1 MGRDVTV
8 PPDVAPP
15 AVPLFCT
22 LSQAIAAHVHDG
34 DCVAMEGFTH
44 LIPFAAAH
52 EVLRQGIKHLT
63 LVRMTPDL
71 IYDQL
76 IGMGAADRLIF
87 SWGGNPG
94 VGSLHRLRDA
104 VENGWPQPLQL
115 EEHSHAA
122 MANAYEAGAAN
133 LPFAAFRGYIGVD
146 LPKVN
151 PKIRKVEC
159 PFTGEVLAAVPAI
172 RPDVTIIHAQ
182 RADRAGN
189 VLLDGIVGVQKQA
202 VLAARRAIVTV
213 EEQVDDLAAPGLNA
227 VVLPSWTLSAIA
239 VVPGGAYP
247 SYAQGYYRRANSF
260 YTQWDAI
267 SRDRAGFKAWMND
280 HVMMQG
286 PEAFRSHSPRGR

>member
-1 MGRDVTV
+1 LKFCSLAEA
-8 PPDVAPP
+8 VA
-15 AVPLFCT
+15 AN
-22 LSQAIAAHVHDG
+22 VHDG

-44 LIPFAAAH
+44 LIPFAAGH
-52 EVLRQGIKHLT
+52 EVMRQGRKHLT

-76 IGMGAADRLIF
+76 IGVGAADCLIF

-104 VENGWPQPLQL
+104 VENGWPQPLRL

-151 PKIRKVEC
+151 ARIRSIEC
-159 PFTGEVLAAVPAI
+159 PFTGEILAAVPAL

-182 RADRAGN
+182 RADRTGN
-189 VLLDGIVGVQKQA
+189 VLIDGIIGVQKQA
-202 VLAARRAIVTV
+202 VLAAKRAIVTV
-213 EEQVDDLAAPGLNA
+213 EELVDDLEAPGLNA
-227 VVLPSWTLSAIA
+227 VVLPSWTITAIA

-260 YTQWDAI
+260 YTQWDEIA
-267 SRDRAGFKAWMND
+267 RDRERFRAWIND
-280 HVMMQG
+280 NVLQQG
-286 PEAFRSHSPRGR
+286 PEAFRAHSPRVR

>member
-1 MGRDVTV
+1 
-8 PPDVAPP
+8 
-15 AVPLFCT
+15 
-22 LSQAIAAHVHDG
+22 
-34 DCVAMEGFTH
+34 VAMEGFTH

-52 EVLRQGIKHLT
+52 EVLRQGRKHLT

-76 IGMGAADRLIF
+76 IGMGVADRLVF

-104 VENGWPQPLQL
+104 VENDWPQPLQL

-133 LPFAAFRGYIGVD
+133 MPFAAFRGYIGVD

-151 PKIRKVEC
+151 PRIRSIEC
-159 PFTGEVLAAVPAI
+159 PFTGERLAAVPAI

-182 RADRAGN
+182 RADRLGN

-202 VLAARRAIVTV
+202 VLAAKRAIVTV
-213 EEQVDDLAAPGLNA
+213 EETVDDLAAPGLNC
-227 VVLPSWTLSAIA
+227 VVLPAWTITAIA

-260 YTQWDAI
+260 YTQWDEI
-267 SRDRAGFKAWMND
+267 SRDRERFQAWMQEQ
-280 HVMMQG
+280 VLSRG
-286 PEAFRSHSPRGR
+286 PDLYRAYSRRAR

>member
-1 MGRDVTV
+1 MEICSL
-8 PPDVAPP
+8 AE
-15 AVPLFCT
+15 
-22 LSQAIAAHVHDG
+22 AITAHVHDG

-52 EVLRQGIKHLT
+52 EVLRQGRKHLT

-76 IGMGAADRLIF
+76 IGMGVADRLVF

-104 VENGWPQPLQL
+104 VENGWPQPLVL

-151 PKIRKVEC
+151 PRIRKVEC
-159 PFTGEVLAAVPAI
+159 PFTGEILAAVPAI

-202 VLAARRAIVTV
+202 VLAAKRAVVTV
-213 EEQVDDLAAPGLNA
+213 EEIVDDLAAPGLNA
-227 VVLPSWTLSAIA
+227 VVLPSWTITAIA
-239 VVPGGAYP
+239 AVPGGAYP

-260 YTQWDAI
+260 YTQWDEI
-267 SRDRAGFKAWMND
+267 SRDRNRFKSWVSE
-280 HVMMQG
+280 HVLSQG
-286 PEAFRSHSPRGR
+286 PEAFRAHSSLAR

>member
-1 MGRDVTV
+1 M
-8 PPDVAPP
+8 
-15 AVPLFCT
+15 PLFCS
-22 LSQAIAAHVHDG
+22 LAEAIAAHVHDG

-52 EVLRQGIKHLT
+52 EVLRQERRHLT

-76 IGMGAADRLIF
+76 IGMGAADRLVF

-104 VENGWPQPLQL
+104 VENGWPQPLEL

-151 PKIRKVEC
+151 PRIRRVEC
-159 PFTGEVLAAVPAI
+159 PFTGEILAAVPAI

-202 VLAARRAIVTV
+202 VLAAKRAVVTV
-213 EEQVDDLAAPGLNA
+213 EEIVDDLAAPGLNA
-227 VVLPSWTLSAIA
+227 VVLPSWTVTAIA
-239 VVPGGAYP
+239 EVPGGAYP
-247 SYAQGYYRRANSF
+247 SYAQGYYRRANAF
-260 YTQWDAI
+260 YTRWDEI
-267 SRDRAGFKAWMND
+267 SRDRDRFRAWVD
-280 HVMMQG
+280 EHILQQR
-286 PEAFRSHSPRGR
+286 PEAFRAYSPRAG

>member
-1 MGRDVTV
+1 MATAW
-8 PPDVAPP
+8 PWK
-15 AVPLFCT
+15 
-22 LSQAIAAHVHDG
+22 
-34 DCVAMEGFTH
+34 GFTH

-76 IGMGAADRLIF
+76 IGMGAADRLVF

-151 PKIRKVEC
+151 PSIRRVEC
-159 PFTGEVLAAVPAI
+159 PFTGEMLAAVPAI

-213 EEQVDDLAAPGLNA
+213 EERVDELAGAGSERGRAA
-227 VVLPSWTLSAIA
+227 VVDHHRHRRGPRGRLSLLCAGLLSARQL
-239 VVPGGAYP
+239 VLHPVGRDLPRSRPVP
-247 SYAQGYYRRANSF
+247 
-260 YTQWDAI
+260 
-267 SRDRAGFKAWMND
+267 AWMNE
-280 HVMMQG
+280 HVLS
-286 PEAFRSHSPRGR
+286 RVPRPSGLQPAGSVASMDAPPPILSAPAR